1 MVTITP
7 AIEDHVEV
15 LPEDDSS
22 SDWDDEVAPLN
33 SDLIRC
39 SDKELKQSAIFCGFF
54 NLTKAFLGAAGFA
67 LPYALSQGGLIAG
80 LLSMIVF
87 AFAAAHTLKLLQRCR
102 MIVTHPSWRHGQP
115 MVNPTY
121 VDIGAAA
128 FGKRGRVA
136 VIFGIIAMSL
146 GVCSAYLVFIGK
158 TLHSV
163 FDRFGFTPV
172 LPGMPSQMPAL
183 LMSLPLAI
191 LISLLGGWD
200 TFLTCSSACGL
211 LMITSAMVIVSIY
224 AFTNGE
230 GRDWSGFSPGAP
242 LYIDAEHYPVFFGN
256 AAFLF
261 CIHTV
266 AIPVAQSIEK
276 IVNDKLS
283 ENKNIR
289 VQINS
294 DEDNKA
300 SEKEPLL
307 TTPATPS
314 LSRRGSFASLTPGAC
329 ARLSVTH
336 IEDGDNQ
343 PSTVCVAKMY
353 FKAVNYSVAL
363 VCVSNMFFA
372 GICYTAFK
380 DITQE
385 SVIDN
390 WVTTCSSPMCK
401 TGFVTA
407 VQLLLI
413 ADIVTTYAL
422 FLQPITQL
430 LEELLWPAEPSQL
443 MRSTFIKLNIV
454 VLTSVLSLTIPHF
467 ALASGL
473 VGAVANTLLGLILPP
488 MLFLKLRGTLPVT
501 LTNSYESEASLDWVK
516 QNRITTRQMIVN
528 VSISILGVVL
538 MFLSGTMT
546 LVKII
551 QLR

>member
-1 MVTITP
+1 MTYVD
-7 AIEDHVEV
+7 EHVDVIDRE
-15 LPEDDSS
+15 EDSS
-22 SDWDDEVAPLN
+22 SEWDDEYTPLN
-33 SDLIRC
+33 GELLRC
-39 SDKELKQSAIFCGFF
+39 SDKELRRSAIFCGFF

-67 LPYALSQGGLIAG
+67 LPYALSQGGLVAG
-80 LLSMIVF
+80 LSSMLVF
-87 AFAAAHTLKLLQRCR
+87 AFASAHTLKLLQRCR
-102 MIVTHPSWRHGQP
+102 MILTHPSWMHGQP

-121 VDIGAAA
+121 VDIGSAA
-128 FGKRGRVA
+128 FGKQGRIA

-163 FDRFGFTPV
+163 FERFGFTPGV
-172 LPGMPSQMPAL
+172 DGMPSQMPAL

-191 LISLLGGWD
+191 LISLLGRWD
-200 TFLTCSSACGL
+200 SFLTCSSACGL
-211 LMITSAMVIVSIY
+211 AMISSAMIIVSIY
-224 AFTNGE
+224 AIFNGA
-230 GRDWSGFSPGAP
+230 GREWSNFSPGAP
-242 LYIDAEHYPVFFGN
+242 LYVDPTHYPVFFGN

-276 IVNDKLS
+276 IVNEKLKDKKNGLRVEVVSGDAPVHNNEKKPLLGTPSTPALSQKSSFSALTPGMCAKLS
-283 ENKNIR
+283 ATH
-289 VQINS
+289 IN
-294 DEDNKA
+294 DEDN
-300 SEKEPLL
+300 E
-307 TTPATPS
+307 PAT
-314 LSRRGSFASLTPGAC
+314 
-329 ARLSVTH
+329 
-336 IEDGDNQ
+336 I
-343 PSTVCVAKMY
+343 CVAKMY

-363 VCVSNMFFA
+363 VCISNMLFA

-380 DITQE
+380 DMTKE

-413 ADIVTTYAL
+413 VDIVTTYAL

-430 LEELLWPAEPSQL
+430 LEELLWPTEKSKL
-443 MRSTFIKLNIV
+443 SRSCFIKLNVV

-488 MLFLKLRGTLPVT
+488 IMFLKLRGMLPVST
-501 LTNSYESEASLDWVK
+501 TNSYDSEAPLTWVRE
-516 QNRITTRQMIVN
+516 NRITKRQMFVN
-528 VSISILGVVL
+528 ILISVFGVVL

-551 QLR
+551 QLK